1 MVLAEGD
8 LLNVPKAGKV
18 TLLLSNG
25 TLVTAQEETRMKIG
39 KFEQEP
45 FEANGRKVS
54 DLEGEPSTSKVEI
67 DLDLGSLVVKT
78 KKLDKNSM
86 FDINSPLGTAGIRG
100 TEFQMGVDAGGG
112 MQLDVTES
120 TVAFTPPGG
129 TPTPVGQGQGLD
141 VSSTGAVSTRAVN
154 PAVAQNVTA
163 TNEAAVEVSADVE
176 LDTVS
181 AAMSESTAKSD
192 SGGGDNSNEGDG
204 QDGETDGSEPEG
216 AEPEGAE
223 PEGAEPEGAEP
234 EGAGGSSETQD
245 MQTESGS
252 REGGEATNTPSKQLD
267 TPPAEPKIDDVL
279 ENNPDAKQTR
289 KTGKVTGAS
298 AEELS
303 KFGMNEDQLKKFY
316 AFSEGLQSV
325 MILERRRHGSPPD
338 EYGKFQSDQSDGV
351 FWLREAD
358 TYEDSSFGRSKS
370 T

>member
-1 MVLAEGD
+1 M
-8 LLNVPKAGKV
+8 
-18 TLLLSNG
+18 
-25 TLVTAQEETRMKIG
+25 
-39 KFEQEP
+39 
-45 FEANGRKVS
+45 
-54 DLEGEPSTSKVEI
+54 
-67 DLDLGSLVVKT
+67 
-78 KKLDKNSM
+78 
-86 FDINSPLGTAGIRG
+86 
-100 TEFQMGVDAGGG
+100 
-112 MQLDVTES
+112 
-120 TVAFTPPGG
+120 
-129 TPTPVGQGQGLD
+129 
-141 VSSTGAVSTRAVN
+141 
-154 PAVAQNVTA
+154 TA

-204 QDGETDGSEPEG
+204 QDGETDGS
-216 AEPEGAE
+216 EPEGAE

-303 KFGMNEDQLKKFY
+303 KFGMNEDQLKKVLCF
-316 AFSEGLQSV
+316 F
-325 MILERRRHGSPPD
+325 RRFTVRNDFGRRWHGSPPD

-351 FWLREAD
+351 FGYGKQTRMKILLWTIKVYLACWTINLTRPCFQ
-358 TYEDSSFGRSKS
+358 TY
-370 T
+370 